1 MIHNFP
7 KKSDGIDASG
17 FTRDTATLAKL
28 NISPSY
34 ICFHLVLVFWNKVS
48 LSSEVWL
55 AKFPLCY
62 LMIHLDGL
70 DIDYDQL
77 WGGMTC

>member
-7 KKSDGIDASG
+7 KKSDGIVASG

-48 LSSEVWL
+48 LSSEV
-55 AKFPLCY
+55 
-62 LMIHLDGL
+62 
-70 DIDYDQL
+70 
-77 WGGMTC
+77 